1 MSKDHPFYS
10 GTYDGRDCF
19 YMTADDRVKRVA
31 EFDLQTCRR
40 ALELADLQATVRGAL
55 ERRVRKLERAA
66 KPIKPAPAA
75 KYAVVLN
82 PGTLFQRVDTY
93 CSTRQSAEEWARDT
107 REPGLDVDV
116 MRVLPSGDLTTD
128 L

>member
-40 ALELADLQATVRGAL
+40 ALELAYLQATVRGAL

-66 KPIKPAPAA
+66 NPIKPPPAA

-116 MRVLPSGDLTTD
+116 MRVLPSGELTTD

>member
-10 GTYDGRDCF
+10 GTYDGHACF

-40 ALELADLQATVRGAL
+40 ALVLADLQATVRAAL

-66 KPIKPAPAA
+66 KPIKPPPAA
-75 KYAVVLN
+75 KFAVVLN

-93 CSTRQSAEEWARDT
+93 CSTRQGAEEWARDT

-116 MRVLPSGDLTTD
+116 MRVLPSGELTTD